1 MIVSF
6 VTYDILRDMKFLN
19 YWVAVLD
26 TAGSLTIIVPKH
38 LIDLFAISALTSV
51 TYSLSSFTISYI
63 LFSLDIY
70 PRI

>member
-19 YWVAVLD
+19 CWVAVFD

-38 LIDLFAISALTSV
+38 LIELFAISAFTYLT
-51 TYSLSSFTISYI
+51 
-63 LFSLDIY
+63 
-70 PRI
+70 